1 MTGTEMIDDELG
13 DAYYDACRSDEDVY
27 TTGLR
32 AVADAAD
39 RAAVRR
45 VLDEL
50 ETLVDTETEN
60 YRAYVHGVTLYE
72 WIRERREAA
81 SSDE

>member
-1 MTGTEMIDDELG
+1 VTDDELF
-13 DAYYDACRSDEDVY
+13 AAYDAGFKSAPEQRVLGGLG
-27 TTGLR
+27 GLR

-50 ETLVDTETEN
+50 DRVRVSRDFE
-60 YRAYVHGVTLYE
+60 LYPGYT
-72 WIRERREAA
+72 IREFVRLMREGL
-81 SSDE
+81 E